1 MFLLIRILLVAAL
14 GLFLMTP
21 AQAQEA
27 SVPSA
32 EAQQLIDLL
41 ENPEARDALIQSL
54 RGAAESATDEAA
66 EVVDPEEDT
75 SIGRQLADFTKSFFE
90 TAANSAGAAVSAV
103 MALPATFTA
112 LQGGDLDVLWE
123 ALQALAVVIVV
134 TVAAY
139 LALRAGAR
147 LIYHRMG
154 DRAHDWGFL
163 RTLAVVI
170 ATTFIDALVVIA
182 AWGLGY
188 LAALYLY
195 GETGVIGVRQTLY
208 LNAFL
213 IVGLAKVAIRAVLSP
228 TTHELR
234 FVAISDVA
242 ARRMSAWFCNIAS
255 VIGYGQLLIVPIV
268 NRQASYAAGRGI
280 STLLAFIAIAMAMI
294 LVLRSRKDVAG
305 WILGPTPEER
315 PSTLRFIARNWYV
328 PVLLYLA
335 GLAVIV
341 AARPDGLILPLLLNS
356 AQVIGIIVLGILI
369 SGGLSRFAARG
380 MHMPANVG
388 SRMPTLEPR
397 INSLLGRVIQVVRFF
412 IVIGVLA
419 FALDAIGLWDIS
431 GFMRSELGVRAA
443 GAIISIAF
451 ILLTGAIL
459 WLALV
464 SWIDY
469 RLNPEFG
476 SAPTSREITLLTL
489 LRNAATI
496 ALMVIILMFVLAELG
511 VDIAPLIASAGVLG
525 LAIGF
530 GAQKMVQDIIT
541 GIFIQFENAINV
553 GDVVTLGG
561 TTGTVEKLTIRS
573 VTLRDVQAVVHL
585 IPFSSV
591 DMVSNYVRDFSYFVA
606 DIGIAYRENV
616 DDGKQAMVDAF
627 EELRAG
633 DAGANI
639 TGDFEWF
646 GVQSLGDS
654 AVVLRGRIKTVPGT
668 QWGTGRAYN
677 EICKRI
683 MDERGIEIPFPH
695 QTIYFGENKDG
706 SATHLRL
713 DRPAIDAKA
722 VETAKEP
729 PAKDTSKT
737 QDPHLDMEDDADH

>member
-1 MFLLIRILLVAAL
+1 MFLLTRILFVAAL
-14 GLFLMTP
+14 GLIFLAP
-21 AQAQEA
+21 ASAQEA
-27 SVPSA
+27 DVPSA

-41 ENPEARDALIQSL
+41 ENPEAREALIQSL
-54 RGAAESATDEAA
+54 RGAAETTTN

-75 SIGRQLADFTKSFFE
+75 SVGRQLADFTKSFFE
-90 TAANSAGAAVSAV
+90 TAANSIGAAFGAV
-103 MALPATFTA
+103 IALPNTLMALD
-112 LQGGDLDVLWE
+112 GGNLDVLWE
-123 ALQALAVVIVV
+123 ALQALALVIAV

-139 LALRAGAR
+139 LLLRAGAR
-147 LIYHRMG
+147 LIYRRMG
-154 DRAHDWGFL
+154 DKAHDWGFV

-170 ATTFIDALVVIA
+170 ATTLIDVLVVLA

-188 LAALYLY
+188 LAALYFY
-195 GETGVIGVRQTLY
+195 GETGVIGLRQTLY

-234 FVAISDVA
+234 FIAISDKA
-242 ARRMSAWFCNIAS
+242 ARRMSAWFSNIAS

-280 STLLAFIAIAMAMI
+280 STLLAFVAIAMAAI
-294 LVLRSRKDVAG
+294 LVVRSRKEVTG

-315 PSTLRFIARNWYV
+315 PSALRFIARNWYI

-356 AQVIGIIVLGILI
+356 AQVVGIIVLGILL
-369 SGGLSRFAARG
+369 SGGLSRFASRG
-380 MHMPANVG
+380 MHMPLNVS

-397 INSLLGRVIQVVRFF
+397 INSLLGRVIQVVRIF

-431 GFMRSELGVRAA
+431 GFMRSEFGVRAA
-443 GAIISIAF
+443 GAIVSIAF

-464 SWIDY
+464 SWVDY

-476 SAPTSREITLLTL
+476 TAPTSREITLLTL

-573 VTLRDVQAVVHL
+573 VTLRDLHAVVHV

-591 DMVSNYVRDFSYFVA
+591 DMVSNYVRDYSYFVA
-606 DIGIAYRENV
+606 DVGIAYRENV
-616 DDGKQAMVDAF
+616 NEGKEAMVDAF
-627 EELRAG
+627 EELCATEAG
-633 DAGANI
+633 ENI
-639 TGDFEWF
+639 TGEFEWF

-654 AVVLRGRIKTVPGT
+654 AVVLRARIKTVPGT
-668 QWGTGRAYN
+668 QWGIGRAYN

-695 QTIYFGENKDG
+695 QTVYFGEDKVG
-706 SATHLRL
+706 AATHLRL
-713 DRPAIDAKA
+713 EHQTVDTKPA
-722 VETAKEP
+722 ETSDQL
-729 PAKDTSKT
+729 PAKDTKKT
-737 QDPHLDMEDDADH
+737 PDPHLDMKDDPDT